1 MKKLP
6 DDIIHYIMC
15 FEDIVTFT
23 RQGLCNKHMRYL
35 FLIHERKL
43 CKAIINKKVID
54 LGWESSGY
62 GIMMRAI
69 QREIKNNL
77 LIWKLYVHFFRSCSY
92 NSSEYFL
99 CQNNFS
105 AS

>member
-43 CKAIINKKVID
+43 CKAIINKKVNTTQEII
-54 LGWESSGY
+54 LNL
-62 GIMMRAI
+62 MR
-69 QREIKNNL
+69 L
-77 LIWKLYVHFFRSCSY
+77 MVL
-92 NSSEYFL
+92 
-99 CQNNFS
+99 
-105 AS
+105 

>member
-1 MKKLP
+1 MKNLP

-43 CKAIINKKVID
+43 CKALINKKVNFI
-54 LGWESSGY
+54 ETST
-62 GIMMRAI
+62 
-69 QREIKNNL
+69 
-77 LIWKLYVHFFRSCSY
+77 SY
-92 NSSEYFL
+92 NFCGINHTVSVSKHSKSSLIKAMNLSNLF
-99 CQNNFS
+99 Q
-105 AS
+105 

>member
-43 CKAIINKKVID
+43 CKAINFI
-54 LGWESSGY
+54 LLE
-62 GIMMRAI
+62 
-69 QREIKNNL
+69 NL
-77 LIWKLYVHFFRSCSY
+77 WV
-92 NSSEYFL
+92 
-99 CQNNFS
+99 
-105 AS
+105 